1 MDSPMTVHR
10 EAALPPATFSVPS
23 NSQPAQPQPQP
34 QPQHYA
40 MLPPAS
46 QQNDIRK
53 YTPEDWNVQR
63 SEITRLYE
71 NDTLGSV
78 MKFMRERYGLDA
90 T

>member
-1 MDSPMTVHR
+1 
-10 EAALPPATFSVPS
+10 
-23 NSQPAQPQPQP
+23 
-34 QPQHYA
+34 